1 MLEFLDGRFQFLA
14 IIAAGGN
21 AVKPYPLV
29 EDLVRPVLRV
39 GMPRV
44 ARLMAA
50 GRAAEELK
58 PRPRKIKRLG
68 DSVQDIVH

>member
-1 MLEFLDGRFQFLA
+1 M
-14 IIAAGGN
+14 
-21 AVKPYPLV
+21 KPYPLV

>member
-1 MLEFLDGRFQFLA
+1 MA
-14 IIAAGGN
+14 IIAAGAN
-21 AVKPYPLV
+21 ALKPYPLV

-50 GRAAEELK
+50 GRTAEELK
-58 PRPRKIKRLG
+58 PRPRKITRLG
-68 DSVQDIVH
+68 PK